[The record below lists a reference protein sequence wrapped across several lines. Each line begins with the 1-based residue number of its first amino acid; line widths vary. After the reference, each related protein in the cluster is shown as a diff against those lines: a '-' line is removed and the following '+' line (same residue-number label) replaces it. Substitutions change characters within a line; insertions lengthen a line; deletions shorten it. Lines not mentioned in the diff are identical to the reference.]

1 MLLTIWL
8 PEDDVVAVTRA
19 DDVDVPLLVVV
30 ADDDTVLEDGVLVFV
45 VTATAGEGVVD
56 DDGVEVS
63 SNFDF
68 GSTVVVVPADVV
80 AGSVV
85 AIVAVGFSFVAV
97 VVVANGVLFY
107 NEKEIQKKKIL
118 VKRRAEKKGIMFLMK
133 YAWK

>member
-30 ADDDTVLEDGVLVFV
+30 ADDDTVLVDGVLEFV
-45 VTATAGEGVVD
+45 VTATTGEGVVVD
-56 DDGVEVS
+56 DDGVDDGVEVS
-63 SNFDF
+63 STFDF

-85 AIVAVGFSFVAV
+85 AIVAVKFSFVAV
-97 VVVANGVLFY
+97 VVVVANGALFY
-107 NEKEIQKKKIL
+107 NEKEIK
-118 VKRRAEKKGIMFLMK
+118 
-133 YAWK
+133 

>member
-30 ADDDTVLEDGVLVFV
+30 ADDDTVLVDGVLEFV
-45 VTATAGEGVVD
+45 VTATTGEGVVVD
-56 DDGVEVS
+56 DNGVDDGVEVS
-63 SNFDF
+63 STFDF

-97 VVVANGVLFY
+97 VVVANGALFY
-107 NEKEIQKKKIL
+107 NEKEIQKKKIINGS
-118 VKRRAEKKGIMFLMK
+118 KTKS
-133 YAWK
+133 

>member
-30 ADDDTVLEDGVLVFV
+30 ADDDTVLVDGVLEFV
-45 VTATAGEGVVD
+45 VTATTGEGVVVD
-56 DDGVEVS
+56 DDGVDDGVEVS
-63 SNFDF
+63 STFDF

-97 VVVANGVLFY
+97 VVVANGALFY
-107 NEKEIQKKKIL
+107 NEKEIQKKNIITGSKA
-118 VKRRAEKKGIMFLMK
+118 KS
-133 YAWK
+133 